1 MTAAGELMALDKR
14 IRQELPDTFREGMH
28 LAQLYAVAHQ
38 NPALNEMN
46 AFRLIR
52 DAVDLPLD
60 TELILSVY
68 RALTEDTEAECRGWK
83 PRNCHVKCGDGFYI
97 PATWEETPS
106 AMETLCE
113 KYRYLGE
120 RPEAFFG
127 GSDGDKETD
136 ARLDD
141 ICRFML
147 EFACIHPMLDG
158 NGRLSVLLGQ
168 MLLQKAGFSCAIY
181 TPWDS
186 ILKLY
191 HSREHFLHIIR
202 ASGICYGMKPLEDD
216 LFVPFMKDT
225 LAEAYHCL
233 ETAIRR
239 CR

>member
-1 MTAAGELMALDKR
+1 MTTAAELMALDKKL
-14 IRQELPDTFREGMH
+14 RQELPEEFREGIH
-28 LAQLYAVAHQ
+28 LVQLYAATHYE
-38 NPALNEMN
+38 PALNEMN

-52 DAVDLPLD
+52 DAEDLPLD

-83 PRNCHVKCGDGFYI
+83 PRNCHVKCMDSFYI

-106 AMETLCE
+106 AMEALCG

-120 RPEAFFG
+120 RPEAVCG
-127 GSDGDKETD
+127 DPGSDKDAD

-141 ICRFML
+141 ICRFLL

-158 NGRLSVLLGQ
+158 NGRLSILIGQ
-168 MLLQKAGFSCAIY
+168 YLLQQAGYSCAVY
-181 TPWDS
+181 TPWDC
-186 ILKLY
+186 ILKLR
-191 HSREHFLHIIR
+191 HSNEHFFHIIR

-216 LFVPFMKDT
+216 LFVPFVKDT

-239 CR
+239 CP